1 MGKLQ
6 TANVLPNGDITKGWL
21 STGSDHFEQINE
33 ITPITSD
40 YITSTYWSPGYDRFT
55 MQNAGYGPS
64 VFTKI
69 NVKIYCK
76 ETVPTLRI
84 WVTPYI
90 NGSPLVGKYINCP
103 SSPEWKTVTW
113 DNLEYDKNAMNTLEI
128 QVSGSSSGKTSVIY
142 IYSLYAELTY
152 SIPWAPDEWTI
163 PSLSLSG
170 DFAYTN
176 QSFLWYTSSMDAFKA
191 KGGQYVYEVRRN
203 IDVWDFIQ
211 PGFLCLYCFAEFATN
226 LPDVWPFLNT
236 NNEESDFW
244 LKLCC
249 LLLTGSDEEAEL
261 KGPISALQSNYWYTA
276 QIKFFRRQKNQSFT
290 LWTETEWC
298 GGAPLTACNF
308 GQSFEWFRMTTN
320 TFQS

>member
-40 YITSTYWSPGYDRFT
+40 YIYSTYWSPGYDRFL

-69 NVKIYCK
+69 TVKIYCK

-84 WVTPYI
+84 YVTPYI
-90 NGSPLVGKYINCP
+90 SGSPLVGKYINCP
-103 SSPEWKTVTW
+103 SVPEWKTVTW

-152 SIPWAPDEWTI
+152 STPWGPDEW
-163 PSLSLSG
+163 SDLNVSKNG
-170 DFAYTN
+170 NYAYTS
-176 QSFLWYTSSMDAFKA
+176 QTFKWYTDSMEILKA
-191 KGGQYVYEVRRN
+191 KGDFYQYEVRRN
-203 IDVWDFIQ
+203 IDVWDFVQ
-211 PGFLCLYCFAEFATN
+211 PGFLCLYCFFEYTTN
-226 LPDVWPFLNT
+226 LPLLILFEWQTMLEEADVWLRICCFLIG
-236 NNEESDFW
+236 
-244 LKLCC
+244 
-249 LLLTGSDEEAEL
+249 GSDEEAQLKTRVSSLQANEL
-261 KGPISALQSNYWYTA
+261 YSVNLTFKRRLQNQNFTLQSE
-276 QIKFFRRQKNQSFT
+276 S
-290 LWTETEWC
+290 EWC
-298 GGAPLTACNF
+298 GEHPSCNY
-308 GQSFEWFRMTTN
+308 GTEFEWYIMTISTE
-320 TFQS
+320 QS

>member
-142 IYSLYAELTY
+142 IYSLYTELTY
-152 SIPWAPDEWTI
+152 HTPWGPDEWT
-163 PSLSLSG
+163 PLFVTRDG
-170 DFAYTN
+170 NFADTY
-176 QSFLWYTSSMDAFKA
+176 QIIKWYTDSMDLLKA
-191 KGGQYVYEVRRN
+191 KGHYYQYEVRRN
-203 IDVWDFIQ
+203 IDVWDFVQ
-211 PGFLCLYCFAEFATN
+211 PGFLCYTCFWEYTTN
-226 LPDVWPFLNT
+226 LPNLVDWEWLT
-236 NNEESDFW
+236 MLEEADIW
-244 LKLCC
+244 LRICC
-249 LLLTGSDEEAEL
+249 WLTGSDEESQL
-261 KGPISALQSNYWYTA
+261 KSPVSSLQANFPYIVVLTF
-276 QIKFFRRQKNQSFT
+276 KRRQKDQSFT
-290 LWTETEWC
+290 LQSESEWC
-298 GGAPLTACNF
+298 GAWPSCNW
-308 GQSFEWFRMTTN
+308 GTEFEWFIMTKSTE
-320 TFQS
+320 QS